1 MYAVTAPQLKFHGH
15 DAETAPGA
23 SERRRGLRIRQTRP
37 VKVYE
42 PVGARY
48 FGGQTED
55 VSTTGLRLELPLYAN
70 VQPGEML
77 SVHVGLSSKGET
89 LANRRQMLPA
99 RVVWVNRMSGQ
110 NKGRME
116 AGVEFI
122 ASLGAGLDAA

>member
-1 MYAVTAPQLKFHGH
+1 MFAVTAPQLKLHGH
-15 DAETAPGA
+15 DDDDQAS

-42 PVGARY
+42 PSGARY
-48 FGGQTED
+48 FGGPTED
-55 VSTTGLRLELPLYAN
+55 VSSTGLRLELPLYAN

-99 RVVWVNRMSGQ
+99 RVVWVNRLAGQ
-110 NKGRME
+110 
-116 AGVEFI
+116 
-122 ASLGAGLDAA
+122 